1 MVEVNQVYYCEV
13 CGNMIEAVKGGAGK
27 LVCCGK
33 PMALMAENTTD
44 AAKEKHVPLVVREGS
59 KIKVSVGSVAH
70 PMEDVHFIE
79 WVEMLAEGRVTRK
92 YLKPGMAPE
101 VTFCAAPEAE
111 VTIRAYCNKHGLW
124 KA

>member
-1 MVEVNQVYYCEV
+1 MVEVNQVYYCPV
-13 CGNMIEAVKGGAGK
+13 CGNMVEVVKGGAGK

-33 PMALMAENTTD
+33 PMELMQENAAD
-44 AAKEKHVPLVVREGS
+44 AAKEKHIPILTREGS
-59 KIKVSVGSVAH
+59 KIKVSVGSIAH
-70 PMEDVHFIE
+70 PMEDVHFID

-101 VTFCAAPEAE
+101 VTFCVDPQAE
-111 VTIRAYCNKHGLW
+111 VVIRAYCNKHGLW